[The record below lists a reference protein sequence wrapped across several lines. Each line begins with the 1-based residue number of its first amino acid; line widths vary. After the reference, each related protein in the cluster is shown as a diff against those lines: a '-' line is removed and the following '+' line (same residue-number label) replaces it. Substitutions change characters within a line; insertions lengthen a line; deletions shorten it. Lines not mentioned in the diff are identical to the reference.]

1 MSESYE
7 FKVFDDNMKRQFLLN
22 QILEQEV
29 QLFSLMVSPLDERD
43 PQYDEWKWS
52 FEEIKKSISRLMG
65 VYEDLGGDYDQGLN
79 YPGDSLD
86 NLETSDI
93 PVLVDNL
100 PVIIHTDISN
110 RALDTETDDEVEK
123 HASNDEMMFN
133 L

>member
-52 FEEIKKSISRLMG
+52 LEEIKKSLSRLMG
-65 VYEDLGGDYDQGLN
+65 VYEDLGGDYDLQ
-79 YPGDSLD
+79 
-86 NLETSDI
+86 EI
-93 PVLVDNL
+93 KR
-100 PVIIHTDISN
+100 VINNSQ
-110 RALDTETDDEVEK
+110 
-123 HASNDEMMFN
+123 
-133 L
+133 